1 MVFALFWAWEN
12 KHDQPLVA
20 PRYLRLR
27 QTWALLLTTVLT
39 MTGVFAAVNGVA
51 TSLAQNTDAGF
62 SMKADMASLVMLTP
76 YALIGWFV
84 GPFAGRLAPKI
95 GYSRLI
101 RIANLA
107 SALLLLMLAFIGVH
121 SKIVLIAAI
130 ILLGITYAGIGNIVL
145 NNLGVVN
152 SPKDYEG
159 FLPGMNSA
167 AFNLGAGL
175 SFAILPVFMV
185 AGSPAG
191 SDSTAGYTLSLI
203 HI

>member
-1 MVFALFWAWEN
+1 M
-12 KHDQPLVA
+12 PS
-20 PRYLRLR
+20 
-27 QTWALLLTTVLT
+27 LTHGTEDWL
-39 MTGVFAAVNGVA
+39 
-51 TSLAQNTDAGF
+51 
-62 SMKADMASLVMLTP
+62 P
-76 YALIGWFV
+76 
-84 GPFAGRLAPKI
+84 
-95 GYSRLI
+95 RLI

-107 SALLLLMLAFIGVH
+107 SALLLLVLAFVGVH
-121 SKIVLIAAI
+121 SKVVLIAVV
-130 ILLGITYAGIGNIVL
+130 ILLGITYAGIGNLVL

-191 SDSTAGYTLSLI
+191 SDSAAGYTTAFIAGAVILGISVATSMLI
-203 HI
+203 PKTTTSELDGALRTIPTESQ